1 MIATRTLM
9 RRSGPRIAKSL
20 LNQQGVVLSSV
31 HADRFIIP
39 REPQPLGLPSLDR
52 HFSTF
57 VDLQIAEKQGSAGKV
72 SKTLRVLDM
81 DVVKTILEELR
92 SVDVNSDGRYEKN
105 NETDRVLRCQS

>member
-9 RRSGPRIAKSL
+9 RRSGPRIARSL

-39 REPQPLGLPSLDR
+39 RETQPLGLPSFDR
-52 HFSTF
+52 HFSTAI
-57 VDLQIAEKQGSAGKV
+57 DLELAEKQRSPGKV

-81 DVVKTILEELR
+81 DVVKTIIQELR
-92 SVDVNSDGRYEKN
+92 SVDVNSDGRYVGE
-105 NETDRVLRCQS
+105 E